1 MLKSLKLRAILIL
14 GFLLIAAVFLLPN
27 FVELQGAWKEYL
39 PSEKIHLGLDLQGG
53 MRLLLQLDTG
63 KMMEHLLDRKIDQLK
78 DGMIREG
85 IRFTA
90 IDRKADGI
98 EVAIKA
104 DQREKFDNLLGKELP
119 DFKVSGNRAEGD
131 TLYLDLSYTMTQLA
145 SIKDNAVHQ
154 ALETIRNRIDQLGV
168 SEPAIQQQG
177 EADIL
182 VELPGI
188 KEPERALALIGR
200 TAQLEFKLVD
210 EDHAASA
217 NPAAVPE
224 GDELLPMRQRN
235 SQTGVV
241 TTGSTILVKKQAVL
255 TGEMLTDAK
264 VGQGG
269 DFRNELTWE

>member
-53 MRLLLQLDTG
+53 MHLLLQLDTG

-188 KEPERALALIGR
+188 KEPEGPWPSSAGPPSSSSSLSTRTMPRAR
-200 TAQLEFKLVD
+200 TRPLCPRATSCF
-210 EDHAASA
+210 
-217 NPAAVPE
+217 P
-224 GDELLPMRQRN
+224 
-235 SQTGVV
+235 
-241 TTGSTILVKKQAVL
+241 
-255 TGEMLTDAK
+255 
-264 VGQGG
+264 
-269 DFRNELTWE
+269 